1 MMIAKMDVVLPKQLS
16 HIQPWDSEFP
26 KTKYSWLTNEE
37 IAQILIS
44 FYKHDDWLSDSR
56 VQR

>member
-1 MMIAKMDVVLPKQLS
+1 MDVVLPKQLS